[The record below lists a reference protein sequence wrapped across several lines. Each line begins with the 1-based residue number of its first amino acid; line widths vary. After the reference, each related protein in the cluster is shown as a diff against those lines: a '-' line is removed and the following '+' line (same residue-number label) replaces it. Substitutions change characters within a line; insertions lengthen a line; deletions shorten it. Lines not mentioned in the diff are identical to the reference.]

1 MTEAEILQLLES
13 YTEQQT
19 QLIIQVV
26 SLHFALVVA
35 VFYFLHRSG
44 LIMKVAI
51 FALYTLG
58 NALFLGLIYN
68 LSIKVVAARND
79 LLALQSNGTE
89 LSTISLSVLNNLQ
102 PYVNI
107 ASIIANIS
115 FVALWIG
122 AVYFLFFWKRPK
134 DA

>member
-1 MTEAEILQLLES
+1 MTEAEILQLLEN

-44 LIMKVAI
+44 LTMKLAI

-68 LSIKVVAARND
+68 LSVKVVAMRSD
-79 LLALQSNGTE
+79 LLALHNNGAE
-89 LSTISLSVLNNLQ
+89 LSNVSQAVLNNLQ
-102 PYVNI
+102 PYTNI
-107 ASIIANIS
+107 TSIIANIS

>member
-1 MTEAEILQLLES
+1 MTEAEILQLLEN

-44 LIMKVAI
+44 WIMKLAI

-58 NALFLGLIYN
+58 NSLFLGLIYN
-68 LSIKVVAARND
+68 LSIKVVAARED
-79 LLALQSNGTE
+79 LRAIEAGGAT
-89 LSTISLSVLNNLQ
+89 LSAISHTVLENLT
-102 PYVNI
+102 PYVNVVS
-107 ASIIANIS
+107 AIANIS

-122 AVYFLFFWKRPK
+122 AVYFLFFWKRPT